1 MQLHPKTL
9 QLPGGFLAAAVKAGV
24 KKDATQYDMALLF
37 SQEPATC
44 AATFTTNQIKAAPV
58 KLSQPRAAKGK
69 ACAILVNAGN
79 ANACTGPQGMRD
91 AKAMS
96 ARTAEATGVPDAQ
109 ILVCSTGTIGKPMPM
124 DKVLAGV
131 DALCGSLTPDN
142 AEAWHTVEAIMT
154 TDTRPKAVT
163 AEVKIGGKTV
173 RISGMTKGAGM
184 IEPNMATMLCF
195 LLTDAKVAP
204 ALLRRLLRS
213 AVDASFNTIS
223 VDGDTSTNDS
233 VMMLANGASGAEIKA
248 GSAAEKAF
256 AKALNAVTLY
266 LAHEIVRDGEGVTK
280 FITLKVTGAR
290 SDREADT
297 AARFIANSFL
307 VKTGWAGTY
316 PVDGRM
322 LDAIGYS
329 PAKIVEEK
337 VSLWYDDMRVMKN
350 GMRTKD
356 GHSNYLQVTQ
366 KPEYTIRVDLG
377 LGKGSAV
384 LYTCDCTEEYVT
396 INRF

>member
-1 MQLHPKTL
+1 MQLHPKTF

-24 KKDATQYDMALLF
+24 KKDATKYDMALLL
-37 SQEPATC
+37 SQEPSSC

-58 KLSQPRAAKGK
+58 KLSQPRAAKGR
-69 ACAILVNAGN
+69 ASAILVNAGN

-96 ARTAEATGVPDAQ
+96 ARAAEATGVPDGQ

-233 VMMLANGASGAEIKA
+233 VMLLANGASGAEIKA

>member
-1 MQLHPKTL
+1 MQLHPKTF
-9 QLPGGFLAAAVKAGV
+9 QLPGGFLASAVKAGV

-44 AATFTTNQIKAAPV
+44 AATFTTNQITAAPV

-69 ACAILVNAGN
+69 ASAILVNAGN
-79 ANACTGPQGMRD
+79 ANACTGPQGMCD

-96 ARTAEATGVPDAQ
+96 ARAAEATGVPDAQ

-163 AEVKIGGKTV
+163 AEFKVGGKTV

-204 ALLRRLLRS
+204 ALLRKRLRS

-233 VMMLANGASGAEIKA
+233 VMLLANGASGAEIKP

-256 AKALNAVTLY
+256 AKALDAVTLY

-290 SDREADT
+290 TDREADT

-337 VSLWYDDMRVMKN
+337 VSLWYDGMRVMKN

-366 KPEYTIRVDLG
+366 KPEYSIRVDLG
-377 LGKGSAV
+377 LGQGSAV